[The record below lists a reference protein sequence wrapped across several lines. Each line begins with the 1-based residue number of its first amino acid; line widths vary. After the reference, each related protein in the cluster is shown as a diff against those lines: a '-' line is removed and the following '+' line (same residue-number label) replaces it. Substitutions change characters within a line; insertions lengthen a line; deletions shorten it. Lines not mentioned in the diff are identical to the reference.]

1 MFAASCGNGSQPA
14 RTVDSAG
21 QSVWRARGVVVSFGE
36 NRAFVRIHHE
46 EIPGF
51 MRAMTM
57 AFEAGGVAL
66 GPLREGDAVD
76 FTFEETTD
84 GRRILRSLSKR

>member
-1 MFAASCGNGSQPA
+1 
-14 RTVDSAG
+14 
-21 QSVWRARGVVVSFGE
+21 
-36 NRAFVRIHHE
+36 
-46 EIPGF
+46 